1 MNCPPIAIFASDD
14 PLLKNERSESVI
26 AAARKE
32 LPDAQFMI
40 FTNSDFQTT
49 GDANLKVLEN
59 ELIDPGLFGGDRII
73 KIYLKEMNKTASQVL
88 MLIAQR
94 IRPGVVI
101 VVDLPRIQASYAKL
115 PAKPY
120 QALEKKTSA
129 LKTVSEAAVS
139 FIKGRGG
146 ILEIIYPPE
155 GEELVRWII
164 GRAQKYKL
172 GCNKECAQYMA
183 ANFDGNLVSI
193 AQILEL
199 ISMTSPNAM
208 LTPQLLDRYA
218 LQDSRFSGFEI
229 AEAILSGNGIRALNA
244 LNTLCQGSS
253 ALAETTAQV
262 ISQLD
267 NALSAIPVTKS
278 ANPSNMDYRSRT
290 SFFSSLGIR
299 SLNMQQAVTK
309 AAFNMP
315 DHLYDYL
322 SEELSKASKFWSTFR
337 FNEALQSL
345 QNMCAVVMNF
355 NVMAF
360 KPLRDI

>member
-14 PLLKNERSESVI
+14 PLIKNERSQAVI
-26 AAARKE
+26 ASARKA

-49 GDANLKVLEN
+49 GDANLKALEN

-73 KIYLKEMNKTASQVL
+73 KIYLKEMNKTAAQVL

-94 IRPGVVI
+94 IRQGVVI
-101 VVDLPRIQASYAKL
+101 VVDLPRIQATYAKL
-115 PAKPY
+115 PAKPF
-120 QALEKKTSA
+120 QALDKKTSA
-129 LKTVSEAAVS
+129 LKTVSEAAIS

-155 GEELVRWII
+155 GDDLVRWII
-164 GRAQKYKL
+164 ERAQKQKL
-172 GCNKECAQYMA
+172 GCSKECAQYIA

-193 AQILEL
+193 AQTLEL
-199 ISMTSPNAM
+199 ISMTSPNVM
-208 LTPQLLDRYA
+208 LTPQLLDSCA
-218 LQDSRFSGFEI
+218 SQDSRFTGFEI
-229 AEAILSGNGIRALNA
+229 AEAILNGNGTRALNA

-267 NALSAIPVTKS
+267 NALSAIVATKHS
-278 ANPSNMDYRSRT
+278 NPAGMDYRART
-290 SFFSSLGIR
+290 AFFSSLGIR
-299 SLNMQQAVTK
+299 SLNMQKAVTT
-309 AAFNMP
+309 AAFKMP

-337 FNEALQSL
+337 FDQALQAL
-345 QNMCAVVMNF
+345 QNMCAAVMNF
-355 NVMAF
+355 DVMAF
-360 KPLRDI
+360 KPLREL